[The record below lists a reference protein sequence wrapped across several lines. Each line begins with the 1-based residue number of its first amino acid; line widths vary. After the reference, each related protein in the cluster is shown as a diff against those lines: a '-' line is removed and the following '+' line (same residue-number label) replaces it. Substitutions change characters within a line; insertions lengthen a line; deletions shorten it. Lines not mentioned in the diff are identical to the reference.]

1 MEHQPTSGEAGS
13 CCEARKELL
22 GEVAFPLSGK
32 MEQLARSAQV
42 TFPLR
47 TAELVRRHGAH
58 EAVTGGGWIPLLEQV
73 PAHGER
79 SQLASQPGEHPPDG
93 RMVQRPFIDGRS
105 VGRRL
110 VAGGSVPGPDRL
122 AIRLPVVLQVIVGE
136 IEERLLGVALIG
148 KYESRDNR

>member
-32 MEQLARSAQV
+32 MEQLARPVQV

-58 EAVTGGGWIPLLEQV
+58 EAMAGGGWILLLDQL
-73 PAHGER
+73 PAFGQCGH
-79 SQLASQPGEHPPDG
+79 LASQPGEHPPDG

-105 VGRRL
+105 VRRRL